1 MVCPTCNFLTPD
13 TTINENEPIGTFVGK
28 LLTDDQCKGSCLAVH
43 NYELV
48 PGDGDDDNSSFSF
61 KGFYLQS
68 STVFDYET
76 KNSYSIRIKS
86 TSSNGGY
93 SYEKKFTILINDV
106 PDQITDLQLSN
117 NSIVENRPKGTI
129 IGEFSSKI
137 SLIQV
142 IQINIV

>member
-61 KGFYLQS
+61 EGFIYNLLR
-68 STVFDYET
+68 F
-76 KNSYSIRIKS
+76 
-86 TSSNGGY
+86 
-93 SYEKKFTILINDV
+93 LIMK
-106 PDQITDLQLSN
+106 Q
-117 NSIVENRPKGTI
+117 K
-129 IGEFSSKI
+129 
-137 SLIQV
+137 SLILLG
-142 IQINIV
+142 